1 MPNNTVR
8 GALRGTTATLALCAA
23 LAGGA
28 ATASATGLPLEPAA
42 DTSTSAPAADTS
54 STQIGEE
61 FTSNGS
67 STISSSVN
75 AKVACLLQRTLSASG
90 KWDC

>member
-1 MPNNTVR
+1 MPNTTVR

-28 ATASATGLPLEPAA
+28 ATASAKGLPLEQAT
-42 DTSTSAPAADTS
+42 DTTSALAGTTSAP
-54 STQIGEE
+54 IGEE

-75 AKVACLLQRTLSASG
+75 AKITCLLQNTFSASG
-90 KWDC
+90 KWNC

>member
-1 MPNNTVR
+1 MPNTTVR
-8 GALRGTTATLALCAA
+8 GALRGTTATLVLCAA

-28 ATASATGLPLEPAA
+28 ATASAAGLPLEQA
-42 DTSTSAPAADTS
+42 TETTSAPADTA

>member
-1 MPNNTVR
+1 MPKSIVR
-8 GALRGTTATLALCAA
+8 GALRGTTATLAFCAA

-28 ATASATGLPLEPAA
+28 ATASAQGLPLEHAT
-42 DTSTSAPAADTS
+42 DTTSAPADT

-67 STISSSVN
+67 STISASVN